1 MVQNRMVSALLALGR
16 SAWRGL
22 AFAHFK
28 PLTKRLKSQCP
39 GKFTRQNTYIEYFS
53 ESVTVSERVL
63 ENVVVIGVQNA
74 GNHQFSKV
82 SDPAY
87 FLFKATI
94 VEYV

>member
-28 PLTKRLKSQCP
+28 PLTKRLKRPCP
-39 GKFTRQNTYIEYFS
+39 GKFR
-53 ESVTVSERVL
+53 VSERVL
-63 ENVVVIGVQNA
+63 EHVVVIGIQNA

-87 FLFKATI
+87 VLFKATR

>member
-28 PLTKRLKSQCP
+28 PLTKRLKSPCP
-39 GKFTRQNTYIEYFS
+39 GKFTKQNTYIEYFS

-63 ENVVVIGVQNA
+63 EHVVVIGIQNA

-87 FLFKATI
+87 FLFKATR